1 MKMILPPITVYSR
14 DLTNARAAIIDY
26 FKDDFIST
34 MNVDEQC
41 VHFTFR
47 KVDTNSHL
55 EQIVN
60 DLALGITFSYKK
72 QIYKIHT
79 QYFDI

>member
-1 MKMILPPITVYSR
+1 MIHYLQ
-14 DLTNARAAIIDY
+14 
-26 FKDDFIST
+26 DDVIAT

-47 KVDTNSHL
+47 STEPNPHL
-55 EQIVN
+55 KQIVN
-60 DLALGITFSYKK
+60 DLALGIEFVYQGATYKM
-72 QIYKIHT
+72 HT